1 MTDTG
6 MKSPILYYSIGSIF
20 LLALITG
27 CESKKTPVEV
37 TQGFWS
43 DIIANQLDSAKQY
56 CSAPSQQLPA
66 IQDKGLTKD
75 SFSYG
80 KIVIEGGQ
88 ATVDAKI
95 GLSSGKKRSVLT
107 HLVKLE
113 DGWKVD
119 CNRTSAGLNGNQT
132 LNDFFND
139 LNELGENF
147 SKQLKQQLP
156 VIEKE
161 IETFSNQL
169 KEQLPVIEKELESF
183 NQNLKQQM
191 EELGDEL
198 KKSIPKKPI
207 ETDQETI

>member
-1 MTDTG
+1 MTDTH
-6 MKSPILYYSIGSIF
+6 KKNLILYYGIGSVF
-20 LLALITG
+20 LLALVTG
-27 CESKKTPVEV
+27 CESEKTPAEV

-43 DIIANQLDSAKQY
+43 EIIASKLDSAKQY

-66 IQDKGLTKD
+66 IQDLQIAKNR
-75 SFSYG
+75 FSYG

-88 ATVDAKI
+88 ATVDAQI
-95 GLSSGKKRSVLT
+95 GLISGKNRSIPT
-107 HLVKLE
+107 HLVKME
-113 DGWKVD
+113 GGWKVD
-119 CNRTSAGLNGNQT
+119 CNRTAAGLNGNQT
-132 LNDFFND
+132 LNGFFNN

-183 NQNLKQQM
+183 NQNLQQQM

-198 KKSIPKKPI
+198 KKNY
-207 ETDQETI
+207 T